1 MIESI
6 KKEILEIK
14 NDKTL
19 LAIVLLFPIFVTF
32 FMGGSF
38 NKLGISGLPIG
49 IIGKTDSN
57 FTTTVLSG
65 LDESEAFNTIEFS
78 SLENATD
85 ALENGKIK
93 AIIEIPENFENSI
106 NRGNGSK
113 IKITLDNSDLAVE
126 QSILAVLSSLIQ
138 ASSTEITKK
147 YVVGAWGDLQELN
160 QSAQNALTNINS
172 GKERLNRTVSEMESI
187 ELEINNI
194 QIDQMQNSINNAQNS
209 ISNLKSF
216 SNSSRIT
223 LINQSENNRIFLNAT
238 KEFARN
244 ASFAVDQSI
253 ELITNTTNRLRSQ
266 ITSLNNSYT
275 ALDAT
280 YNSAILLRGQIQNS
294 SCSILT
300 PTVDLLAISLNSM
313 RNATASQ
320 INDANA
326 QLDEMRNLN
335 TTLGNSKLQLLNYS
349 EKIDRAINES
359 NNSAI
364 TEGLDRLDMEIANIN
379 QTLETSRVQIGRI
392 GSLIESMKTTINQS
406 KITLNEAIEGSNSM
420 AALVNQ
426 IGEIVQTQTSKDPTK
441 IASPISIELQDKYQ
455 RKGFAEFVFPQIISV
470 TILFSS
476 LLVGAIGLV
485 REKSRNTLTRLAI
498 APGGVRNLILG
509 KIMLI
514 SILTLVQVGLII
526 GIGIAFFEVSIP
538 PRPEGIF
545 LGALISGMLVSM
557 MGLIIGFISKTE
569 SSAIQISLLIAIPM
583 LFLGNI
589 IFSSDLLPKITQM
602 IQAFVPL
609 SHITNVFR
617 ISMISGAD
625 PAGAIATLFG
635 FVMFFGVVLAYMIQ
649 KESWNN

>member
-38 NKLGISGLPIG
+38 NKLGINGLPIG
-49 IIGKTDSN
+49 IIGKTETN
-57 FTTTVLSG
+57 FTKTVLAG

-93 AIIEIPENFENSI
+93 AIIEIPQDFENSI

-138 ASSTEITKK
+138 ASSTEITKE
-147 YVVGAWGDLQELN
+147 YVNGAWTDLEELN
-160 QSAQNALTNINS
+160 NSAQNALTNINS
-172 GKERLNRTVSEMESI
+172 GKERLNRTFNELQNI
-187 ELEINNI
+187 EVEINSI
-194 QIDQMQNSINNAQNS
+194 QINQMQNSINNAQNS
-209 ISNLKSF
+209 IANLKSF
-216 SNSSRIT
+216 SNSSRET
-223 LINQSENNRIFLNAT
+223 LLTQKENNRIFLNST
-238 KEFARN
+238 KEFVIN
-244 ASFAVDQSI
+244 ATGAVDQSI
-253 ELITNTTNRLRSQ
+253 DLITNTTDRLRSQ
-266 ITSLNNSYT
+266 INSLNNSYL

-280 YNSAILLRGQIQNS
+280 YNSAVLLRGQIQNS
-294 SCSILT
+294 SCAVLT

-313 RNATASQ
+313 RNTTLNQ

-326 QLDEMRNLN
+326 QLNEMRNLN
-335 TTLGNSKLQLLNYS
+335 TTLQNSKMQLINYS
-349 EKIDRAINES
+349 ERIDRAINES

-364 TEGLDRLDMEIANIN
+364 EDGLNRLDLEIGTIN
-379 QTLETSRVQIGRI
+379 QTLETSKTQIDRIEALI
-392 GSLIESMKTTINQS
+392 GSMKNTINQS
-406 KITLNEAIEGSNSM
+406 KMTLNEAIQGSNNM
-420 AALVNQ
+420 ASLVNQ
-426 IGEIVQTQTSKDPTK
+426 ISEIVRVQTSKDPTK
-441 IASPISIELQDKYQ
+441 IASPISIELLDKYQ
-455 RKGFAEFVFPQIISV
+455 RKGFSDFIFPQIISV
-470 TILFSS
+470 TILFSA

-485 REKSRNTLTRLAI
+485 RERSRNTLTRLAI
-498 APGGVRNLILG
+498 APGGIVNLVLG
-509 KIMLI
+509 KITLI
-514 SILTLVQVGLII
+514 SLISLIQVGLII
-526 GIGIAFFEVSIP
+526 SIGVGFFEVSVP
-538 PRPEGIF
+538 PRLDGVI
-545 LGALISGMLVSM
+545 LGAIISGILVATI
-557 MGLIIGFISKTE
+557 GIIIGFISKTE

-589 IFSSDLLPKITQM
+589 IFSSDLLPKVTQM

-625 PAGAIATLFG
+625 PQIAIATLIGFEVFFG
-635 FVMFFGVVLAYMIQ
+635 FILALIISREGE
-649 KESWNN
+649 K